1 MRVSEFVE
9 GLKKFVSL
17 DLEHLVSDLILI
29 CLVGEGRNSVGKVLA
44 LYGLLNREV
53 GHLNGVTEPE

>member
-1 MRVSEFVE
+1 ME

-44 LYGLLNREV
+44 LYGLLNGEV